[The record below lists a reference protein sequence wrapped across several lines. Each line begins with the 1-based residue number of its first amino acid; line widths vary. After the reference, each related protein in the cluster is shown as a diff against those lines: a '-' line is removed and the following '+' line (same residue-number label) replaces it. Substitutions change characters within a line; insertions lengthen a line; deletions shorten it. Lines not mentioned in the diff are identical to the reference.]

1 MPNPRQCAGI
11 RRDGGR
17 CTAVVNGS
25 QEYCYQHDPAYAERR
40 KAAASKAARSKHQDS
55 ELTQVKTRLRELAEG
70 VIEGTFNRA
79 DASVAGQL
87 YGIFVR
93 ACEQARK
100 EREQD
105 DLLARIEQLEQTHS
119 QAGGRWRA

>member
-1 MPNPRQCAGI
+1 MRNPRQCAGI

-40 KAAASKAARSKHQDS
+40 KAAASKAARSKHQDT
-55 ELTQVKTRLRELAEG
+55 ELTQVKARLRELAEG
-70 VIEGTFNRA
+70 VIEGTFSRA

-100 EREQD
+100 
-105 DLLARIEQLEQTHS
+105 
-119 QAGGRWRA
+119 